1 MVGKNSSFTSDNVSI
16 LVYGCG
22 VSQYSQF
29 YVKYLYMYQM
39 LPRPYL
45 WYFDCGSGDKLI

>member
-1 MVGKNSSFTSDNVSI
+1 MVGKNSSFTSANVSM
-16 LVYGCG
+16 LVYGYG

-29 YVKYLYMYQM
+29 YVKYLYMYQII
-39 LPRPYL
+39 PRPYL